1 MARTTIPTTTD
12 IPNSEI
18 KDHSLVDEAVKLDAE
33 YFNSKIKQAVDELA
47 YRGTSLEKGDDIKN
61 TICHFET
68 ADNRDIIDSGEKTK
82 VTIGK
87 LSRYCKDL
95 SESYAMKPYLL
106 LNNDFANNSVTSEKL
121 GNILGVNFNGSGNS
135 GTYSNIYVDSVLNY
149 WSFSG
154 ETKTYSIPINFVF
167 PNSVVNPTVEIEYK
181 VTVSGRGVGEIYNM
195 AEHKTVLV
203 DLTAT
208 DQIKVSNNGTQY
220 GTISFRIDNNN
231 IIITV
236 KAANNVVEYGYFN
249 VNIQGGV
256 FRGTLPYSATANGLK
271 VELAQDGDTNGLRIK
286 LTKVGD
292 IVVDSATKIKKT
304 KGESATNQL
313 MFPIIG
319 KDGKEYYITFIKK

>member
-1 MARTTIPTTTD
+1 MARTIIPTTTD
-12 IPNSEI
+12 IPNGEI

-149 WSFSG
+149 WNFSG

>member
-1 MARTTIPTTTD
+1 MARTIIPTTTD
-12 IPNSEI
+12 IPNGEI

-47 YRGTSLEKGDDIKN
+47 YRGTSAEKGDDIKN

-95 SESYAMKPYLL
+95 SVSYAMKPYLL

-135 GTYSNIYVDSVLNY
+135 GTYSNIYVDSVLDY
-149 WSFSG
+149 WRFSG

-181 VTVSGRGVGEIYNM
+181 VTVVGRSVGEIYNM
-195 AEHKTVLV
+195 TEHKPVLV

>member
-135 GTYSNIYVDSVLNY
+135 GTYSNIYVDSVLDY

-181 VTVSGRGVGEIYNM
+181 VTVSGRGLGKIYNM

-236 KAANNVVEYGYFN
+236 KAANNVVEYRYFN

>member
-47 YRGTSLEKGDDIKN
+47 YCGTTAEKGDDIKN

-68 ADNRDIIDSGEKTK
+68 ADNRDIIVSGEKTK

-87 LSRYCKDL
+87 LLRYCKDL
-95 SESYAMKPYLL
+95 SGSYGMKSYLL
-106 LNNDFANNSVTSEKL
+106 LNNDFANNSVTSDKL
-121 GNILGVNFNGSGNS
+121 GNILGVNFNGSDNS
-135 GTYSNIYVDSVLNY
+135 GTYSYMYVDDVLNY
-149 WSFSG
+149 WSFRG
-154 ETKTYSIPINFVF
+154 ETKTYSMPINFVF
-167 PNSVVNPTVEIEYK
+167 PNSVVKPTVDIEYK

-195 AEHKTVLV
+195 AEHKRVLV

-231 IIITV
+231 LIITV
-236 KAANNVVEYGYFN
+236 KTANNVVEYGYFN

-256 FRGTLPYSATANGLK
+256 FGGTLPYSATANGLK
-271 VELAQDGDTNGLRIK
+271 VELAQDGDTKGLRIK
-286 LTKVGD
+286 MAKIGD
-292 IVVDSATKIKKT
+292 IVVDSATKIKKI

-313 MFPIIG
+313 MFPISG

>member
-1 MARTTIPTTTD
+1 MARTIIPTTTD
-12 IPNSEI
+12 IPNGEI

-47 YRGTSLEKGDDIKN
+47 YRGTSAEKGDDIKN

-95 SESYAMKPYLL
+95 SKSYAMKSYLL

-208 DQIKVSNNGTQY
+208 DQIKMFDNGTRY

-231 IIITV
+231 LIITV
-236 KAANNVVEYGYFN
+236 EAANNVVENGYFN

-256 FRGTLPYSATANGLK
+256 FGGTLPYSATANGLK

>member
-1 MARTTIPTTTD
+1 MARTIIPTTTD
-12 IPNSEI
+12 IPNGEI

-47 YRGTSLEKGDDIKN
+47 YRGTSAEKGDDIKN

-121 GNILGVNFNGSGNS
+121 GNILGVNFNGSDNS

-149 WSFSG
+149 WRFSG

-181 VTVSGRGVGEIYNM
+181 VTVSGRSVGEIYNM
-195 AEHKTVLV
+195 TEHKSVLV

>member
-47 YRGTSLEKGDDIKN
+47 YCGTTAEKGDDIKN

-68 ADNRDIIDSGEKTK
+68 ADNRDIIVSGEKTK

-95 SESYAMKPYLL
+95 SGSYAMKPYLL
-106 LNNDFANNSVTSEKL
+106 LNNDFANNSVTSDKL
-121 GNILGVNFNGSGNS
+121 GNILGINFNGGGGG
-135 GTYSNIYVDSVLNY
+135 GTYSYMYVDDVIDY
-149 WSFSG
+149 WSFRG
-154 ETKTYSIPINFVF
+154 ETKTYTMPINFVF
-167 PNSVVNPTVEIEYK
+167 PNSVVKPTVKIQYK
-181 VTVSGRGVGEIYNM
+181 VTVGGRGVGVIYNM
-195 AEHKTVLV
+195 PEHKTVLV

-231 IIITV
+231 LIITV
-236 KAANNVVEYGYFN
+236 KTANNVVEYGSFN
-249 VNIQGGV
+249 INIQGGV
-256 FRGTLPYSATANGLK
+256 FGGTLPYSATANGLK

-286 LTKVGD
+286 MAKIGD
-292 IVVDSATKIKKT
+292 IVVDSATKIKKI

-313 MFPIIG
+313 MFPISG

>member
-1 MARTTIPTTTD
+1 MARTIIPTTTD
-12 IPNSEI
+12 IPNGEI

-47 YRGTSLEKGDDIKN
+47 YCGTSAEKGDDIKN

-68 ADNRDIIDSGEKTK
+68 ADNRDIIASGEKTK

-121 GNILGVNFNGSGNS
+121 GNILGVNFNDGGKR
-135 GTYSNIYVDSVLNY
+135 GTYSNIYVDSVLDY
-149 WSFSG
+149 WRFSG

-167 PNSVVNPTVEIEYK
+167 PNSVVNPTVDIEYK

-195 AEHKTVLV
+195 TEHKHVLV

-236 KAANNVVEYGYFN
+236 KTANNVVEEGFFN
-249 VNIQGGV
+249 VNIQGGA
-256 FRGTLPYSATANGLK
+256 FGGTLPYSATANGLK

-292 IVVDSATKIKKT
+292 IVVNSATKIKT
-304 KGESATNQL
+304 IKGESATNQL
-313 MFPIIG
+313 MFPISG

>member
-1 MARTTIPTTTD
+1 MARTIIPTTTD
-12 IPNSEI
+12 IPNGEI

-47 YRGTSLEKGDDIKN
+47 YRGTSAEKGDDIKN

-95 SESYAMKPYLL
+95 SVSYAMKPYLL

-135 GTYSNIYVDSVLNY
+135 GTYSNIYVDSVLDY
-149 WSFSG
+149 WRFSG

-181 VTVSGRGVGEIYNM
+181 VTVIGRSVGEIYNM
-195 AEHKTVLV
+195 TEHKPVLV